1 VVLVITTEERK
12 NTVLQEPTIEKLYAM
27 RLATMAEAWKQQSQD
42 PKIGSLSFDERFAL
56 LVDAEHL
63 ARDNR
68 KLSRLLKDA
77 QLRLPDACVEDT
89 DVSSAR
95 GLDKAFVRQLATCS
109 WVHEHLNVLLSGST
123 GVGKS
128 YVACAL
134 AQSACRKALRVIYR
148 RVPRLLDELAL
159 ARAEGSH
166 ARLLGKLAKVDLLVL
181 DDWGLGALKE
191 AQRHDLLEVV
201 EDRYGRSSTIVTS
214 QLPISK
220 WHEWIGDPSLAD
232 AILDRLVN
240 NAYKIDLKGNSRR
253 REKTETT
260 N

>member
-1 VVLVITTEERK
+1 ML
-12 NTVLQEPTIEKLYAM
+12 NEPTLEKLRTM
-27 RLATMAEAWKQQSQD
+27 RLTIMADAWIEQNKNAKLS
-42 PKIGSLSFDERFAL
+42 SLSFDERFGM

-68 KLSRLLKDA
+68 RLGRLLKDA
-77 QLRLPDACVEDT
+77 QLRIPSACVEDI
-89 DVSSAR
+89 DVTPTR
-95 GLDKAFVRQLATCS
+95 GIDKAMVRQLGACT
-109 WVHEHLNVLLSGST
+109 WLAEHLNVLLSGPT

-134 AQSACRKALRVIYR
+134 GQIACRRGHRVLYR

-159 ARAEGSH
+159 ARAEGSY
-166 ARLLGKLAKVDLLVL
+166 ARLLGKLAKMEILIL

-201 EDRYGRSSTIVTS
+201 EDRYARASTIITS
-214 QLPISK
+214 QLPIPK
-220 WHEWIGDPSLAD
+220 WHEWVGDPTLAD

-240 NAYKIDLKGNSRR
+240 NAYKLELKGHSRR
-253 REKTETT
+253 KGKTANE